1 VGYDDALSIEPED
14 RLMSP
19 VEGPLKSLQF
29 MREVMIVEHK
39 GKTWF
44 EREGKVPRLP
54 RSLKGSGGW
63 E

>member
-1 VGYDDALSIEPED
+1 
-14 RLMSP
+14 
-19 VEGPLKSLQF
+19 